1 MAPNTIAKVVVAVGS
16 CFSTAGSEI
25 TMVVFAVKVYIIT
38 ESSTHSIPCSAAATK
53 TTAIK
58 NAAVILCSVI

>member
-1 MAPNTIAKVVVAVGS
+1 MAPNTIAKVVIAVDS

-25 TMVVFAVKVYIIT
+25 IVVVFTVKVYIIT
-38 ESSTHSIPCSAAATK
+38 ESSTHSIPCSVAATK

-58 NAAVILCSVI
+58 NAAVILCLVI